1 MSDLRGEWKDLQ
13 KAKDRV
19 RPFFNDAPGVL
30 NKQPVS
36 DLIKAPREQR
46 KREKK
51 ARRKFRN

>member
-19 RPFFNDAPGVL
+19 RPFFNDAGVL

-46 KREKK
+46 KREK
-51 ARRKFRN
+51 ARRKFGN